1 MDNSTLI
8 RLLQNP
14 TDLKQLLSEIALEI
28 GQTFQADICLI
39 ISGTEPSQRVE
50 IGFWGSKITFN
61 PNAPNILSH
70 PLIQATLETTETLVF
85 PNLETTSL
93 WEKDHWLES
102 KLSLETLVLQASQF
116 QGQING
122 IILIGYHQI
131 KNWTENNQAILIN
144 VIPLVAIAISQ
155 QQLKQKNFICQQQ
168 QTLLKHL
175 SQSIPK
181 IPELDQ
187 IYRLSLVETA
197 RVLEVNRGLLLTL
210 KYQQPLYKKHRQDPQ
225 ATITLA
231 SQWSIDFP
239 DKSPHIT
246 DPFNL
251 SDCFLCQNAL
261 KNAPQSLAI
270 IDFEEFQK
278 KSKSKKLSPIFQNPN
293 LGSILIIPLTR
304 DHGDQYR
311 SIVLG
316 FLVFQHLK
324 PRYWYQDEIEL
335 TTWVSNQISNA
346 MIQNQSFK
354 RVQTLVEERTS
365 QLKWSLDVQSK
376 LSEKMRQQIEQLQQ
390 LNQLKD
396 EFMSSMSHELKTP
409 LATMKLAIKMLRQE
423 TITPEKQAKYLD
435 ILDQEWHREYN
446 LIQDLLTLQKL
457 ESSQTT
463 LRVEEINLA
472 DILTKIKAYF
482 SEKWQQ
488 EKGLTLVINY
498 NQNCEKISTDAES
511 FNYILN
517 ELLSNA
523 GKYSDPNTTVTLE
536 IKPILTDKGRQLMI
550 VVSNYGLG
558 ISPEELPFIFDKFRR
573 GKGVTDRAV
582 PGTGLG
588 LALVKAIVQNL
599 NGTIDVTSEPTPESN
614 LFITTFT
621 LKLP

>member
-1 MDNSTLI
+1 MDNLTLI
-8 RLLQNP
+8 WLLQNQSNSQ
-14 TDLKQLLSEIALEI
+14 KLLANLALEI
-28 GQTFQADICLI
+28 GRSFRADICLI
-39 ISGTEPSQRVE
+39 VAGVEPSQRAE

-61 PNAPNILSH
+61 SNTSNILSH
-70 PLIQATLETTETLVF
+70 PLIQATLETTETLVIAD
-85 PNLETTSL
+85 LKTHDK
-93 WEKDHWLES
+93 KDHWLENQ
-102 KLSLETLVLQASQF
+102 LSLETLILQSSEF

-122 IILIGYHQI
+122 VILIGYHQI
-131 KNWTENNQAILIN
+131 QTWKTTDQTLLNNLT
-144 VIPLVAIAISQ
+144 PLVAIAISQ
-155 QQLKQKNFICQQQ
+155 QQLKLKNQICQRQ
-168 QTLLKHL
+168 QTILKHL

-181 IPELDQ
+181 ISDLEQ

-197 RVLEVNRGLLLTL
+197 TALEINRSILLTI
-210 KYQQPLYKKHRQDPQ
+210 KYQEPLYKKHRQEPQ
-225 ATITLA
+225 ATIKLV
-231 SQWSIDFP
+231 SQWS
-239 DKSPHIT
+239 T
-246 DPFNL
+246 DLPQDSADLPETFKL

-261 KNAPQSLAI
+261 KNAPQHLAI
-270 IDFEEFQK
+270 IDFDEFQK
-278 KSKSKKLSPIFQNPN
+278 KSKSKKIGPVFQNPN
-293 LGSILIIPLTR
+293 LGSTLIIPLVR
-304 DHGDQYR
+304 DHGDQKR

-316 FLVFQHLK
+316 FLIFQHFK

-376 LSEKMRQQIEQLQQ
+376 LSEKMRQQIEQLQH

-423 TITPEKQAKYLD
+423 TISPQKQAQYLD

-457 ESSQTT
+457 ESSQSIIR
-463 LRVEEINLA
+463 LEEINLA
-472 DILTKIKAYF
+472 DIFTKIKANF
-482 SEKWQQ
+482 SEKWQT
-488 EKGLTLVINY
+488 EKSLTLVIDY
-498 NQNCEKISTDAES
+498 NQNCEKISTDTES
-511 FNYILN
+511 FNYILT
-517 ELLSNA
+517 ELLANA
-523 GKYSDPNTTVTLE
+523 GKYSDPHTTVTLE
-536 IKPILTDKGRQLMI
+536 IKPILSDEGRQLMI
-550 VVSNYGLG
+550 AVSNYGLG

-599 NGTIDVTSEPTPESN
+599 NGTIEVTSEPTPESN